1 MASGWH
7 AMRRGAKMR
16 GTGMARGQRSV
27 LREGVIAGVVG
38 AAVVAL
44 WFLVF
49 DIARGRPFLTP
60 SLLGAAVFYGA
71 RAPEGVAVAAGP
83 ILGYTLLHVC
93 AFVAFG
99 VVASSVIAVS
109 EREPALFIA
118 FVILFAA
125 FEMFFFAVVAA
136 LGQSMLGAI
145 VWWAI
150 LVGNLLASVAML
162 GYFFRMHRAL
172 PASLVGS
179 WGSVMQEGV
188 TAGVLG
194 ATAVAVWFLAVDW
207 IQGEPLR
214 TPIVLGMTFL
224 RQSSPSAAVF
234 LYTLI
239 HVLAFV
245 VFGLVAALL
254 LAGAERE
261 PMLVFFVVLLFTA
274 FEVAFFGAIFVVAR
288 WVLDELAG
296 WTIFVGNLLAASVML
311 AYFFKGHRTLAHR
324 LTAVWADED

>member
-1 MASGWH
+1 
-7 AMRRGAKMR
+7 
-16 GTGMARGQRSV
+16 MARAQPSV
-27 LREGVIAGVVG
+27 LREGVIAGVIG

-49 DIARGRPFLTP
+49 DIARGRPFITP

-71 RAPEGVAVAAGP
+71 RTPEGVTVAAGP
-83 ILGYTLLHVC
+83 IIGYTVLHVC

-99 VVASSVIAVS
+99 VVAASVIAVG

-118 FVILFAA
+118 FIILFAA

-136 LGQSMLGAI
+136 LGQSMLGVI

-162 GYFFRMHRAL
+162 AYFFRRHRAL

-179 WGSVMQEGV
+179 WGAVLREGV
-188 TAGVLG
+188 TAGILG
-194 ATAVAVWFLAVDW
+194 AAAVAVWFLAVDW
-207 IQGEPLR
+207 IHGEPLR
-214 TPIVLGMTFL
+214 TPIVLGTNLL
-224 RQSSPSAAVF
+224 RQPSPESAVF
-234 LYTLI
+234 LYTVV
-239 HVLAFV
+239 HVVAFV
-245 VFGLVAALL
+245 VFGIVAAFL

-261 PMLVFFVVLLFTA
+261 PMLVFLVVILFTA
-274 FEVAFFGAIFVVAR
+274 FEVAFFGWIVIVAR

-296 WTIFVGNLLAASVML
+296 WTIFAGNLLAAVAML

-324 LTAVWADED
+324 LTTAWADDD